1 VGGLLSALL
10 ETTIG
15 ERYFVDTEKKNTSK
29 MKKKQ
34 VIGFS
39 SLPRHVVATTLQ
51 DS

>member
-1 VGGLLSALL
+1 LSALL
-10 ETTIG
+10 ETTKG
-15 ERYFVDTEKKNTSK
+15 ERYFVDTEEKKNTSK